1 MNDRCRVFMLVST
14 LTAILLT
21 GCTPTPRFTDK
32 PSRTGISGKHFK
44 VGQTFTGLASWY
56 GPDYH
61 GKRTSSGEIYD
72 MEAMTAAHCEFPF
85 NTVIEVTHLGN
96 GKSCQVR
103 INDRGP
109 FAGGRILD
117 LSRAAAREI
126 GMLNEGVVKVRIRII
141 KVGEG

>member
-1 MNDRCRVFMLVST
+1 MKNCCRVFVLMSILSAML
-14 LTAILLT
+14 II
-21 GCTPTPRFTDK
+21 GCAPAPRFTDK
-32 PSRTGISGKHFK
+32 PSHTGVSGKHFK

-61 GKRTSSGEIYD
+61 GKRTSCGEVYD

-109 FAGGRILD
+109 FDGGRILD

-126 GMLNEGVVKVRIRII
+126 GMLNEGVVKVRIKII